1 VKKEKEFVMTGM
13 HDLLELGQS
22 VWLDYIRRGMVRR
35 GELEDLVA
43 KGLRGLTS
51 NPSIFEKAIGG
62 SDEYDDELRAA
73 IAEDPATTATDL
85 FERVAIQD
93 IRAAAD
99 LLRGVYDETDGADGF
114 VSLEV
119 SPHLAHETEETVKE
133 AKRLWAAVDRPNLMI
148 KVPAT
153 PAGVVAVEQ
162 LIAHGINVN
171 ATLMFSLNHY
181 EAIANAFVRGLRKS
195 SNPERMASVA
205 SFFVS
210 RVDGVVDKKLDAIG
224 TEEARSLRGKAAVAN
239 AKLAYARYLQ
249 IFGKSFDTMRER
261 GARPQRVLFGSTS
274 TKDPAY
280 SDVKYVEELIG
291 ADTVNTLP
299 PETLEAFLDHGTART
314 TLTENLVDAR
324 ETMTRLAALGIDMD
338 EVTSF
343 LQSDGVQKFADSFDQ
358 MLETIEAKREA
369 ILEPA

>member
-1 VKKEKEFVMTGM
+1 MAGM

-22 VWLDYIRRGMVRR
+22 VWLDYIRRGMVRD
-35 GELEDLVA
+35 GQLEDLVA
-43 KGLRGLTS
+43 RGLRGLTS
-51 NPSIFEKAIGG
+51 NPSIFEKAIAG

-73 IAEDPATTATDL
+73 IAEDATAPPAAL
-85 FERVAIQD
+85 FERLAIQD
-93 IRAAAD
+93 IRDAAD
-99 LLRGVYDETDGADGF
+99 ILRGVYNETDGADGF

-119 SPHLAHETEETVKE
+119 SPHLAHETEATVEE
-133 AKRLWAAVDRPNLMI
+133 AKRLWTAVDRPNLMI

-153 PAGVVAVEQ
+153 SEGVIAVER

-171 ATLMFSLNHY
+171 ATLMFSLDDY
-181 EAIANAFVRGLRKS
+181 EAIANAFLRGLRKCGS
-195 SNPERMASVA
+195 PERISSVA

-239 AKLAYARYLQ
+239 ARLAYARYEQ
-249 IFGKSFDTMRER
+249 IFGKGFDSQRER

-291 ADTVNTLP
+291 PDTVNTVP
-299 PETLEAFLDHGTART
+299 PETLEAFLDHGLART
-314 TLTENLVDAR
+314 TLTEDIDDAR
-324 ETMTRLAALGIDMD
+324 ETMSRLARLGIDMD
-338 EVTSF
+338 EVTAN
-343 LQSDGVQKFADSFDQ
+343 LQADGVRKFAESFDQ
-358 MLETIEAKREA
+358 MLETINERRES
-369 ILEPA
+369 ILEPASS